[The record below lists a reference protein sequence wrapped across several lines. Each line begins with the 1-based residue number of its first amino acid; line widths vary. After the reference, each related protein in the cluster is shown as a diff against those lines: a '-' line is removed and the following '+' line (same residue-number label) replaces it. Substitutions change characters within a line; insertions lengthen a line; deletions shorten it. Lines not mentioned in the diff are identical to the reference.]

1 MSQRPTVVGQN
12 GRGLTPRSPTVG
24 PEDRDLHAG
33 AVVGTRPSEAHARAG
48 RPCAKRSRMCV
59 TASPRRS
66 GCRGGGCPPTAHDSK
81 AATGSGKSGMEAEK
95 AVFLVNFESCT
106 ETLEG
111 PAHRENE
118 ALPLKTVLRCFKAR
132 VKRERDKQNERKRR
146 NRSETGLSSSSLCQP
161 PSTLLCPE
169 DG

>member
-1 MSQRPTVVGQN
+1 MRHRVTQTLRVSGGGAPRQRT
-12 GRGLTPRSPTVG
+12 
-24 PEDRDLHAG
+24 
-33 AVVGTRPSEAHARAG
+33 
-48 RPCAKRSRMCV
+48 
-59 TASPRRS
+59 
-66 GCRGGGCPPTAHDSK
+66 GGGCPPTAHDSK

-106 ETLEG
+106 ETPEG

-118 ALPLKTVLRCFKAR
+118 ALLLKTVLRCFKAR

>member
-1 MSQRPTVVGQN
+1 MRH
-12 GRGLTPRSPTVG
+12 R
-24 PEDRDLHAG
+24 
-33 AVVGTRPSEAHARAG
+33 
-48 RPCAKRSRMCV
+48 V
-59 TASPRRS
+59 TQTLRVS
-66 GCRGGGCPPTAHDSK
+66 GGGCPPTAHDSK

-106 ETLEG
+106 ESPEG

-146 NRSETGLSSSSLCQP
+146 NSSETGLSSSSLCQP